1 MRQLLMSVLAAAA
14 LSFLS
19 ACTTSNLMSPPESI
33 GDPGQK
39 TASAKKG
46 GPQPIDPAG
55 QTSLAAEESRNIGTQ
70 QTPFPTNATTAGADQ
85 QPMPEQT
92 GPRSPM
98 LGTPGGVSAT
108 QKSIY
113 QASSQPA
120 TPGVLGT
127 LPAGNGAMGGAVGG
141 SIRFL
146 PIIGAPL
153 SAVTPLSR
161 DLASNASARGLSI
174 KPSSDNSA
182 EHMLKGYFSAFDDGA
197 GTTITYVWDVLDAS
211 GARLTR
217 LQGQEKLQGKSS
229 DPWANIPRMSC
240 RRSPP
245 TRSTNISHGS
255 RGGAETQEVRRTT
268 VILREN
274 ITKPSL
280 LLAFTGKRAK
290 RPPFSI
296 IRAGHH
302 EGFRRE
308 LEPAFGRSDLQLS

>member
-217 LQGQEKLQGKSS
+217 LQGQEKLPGKSS
-229 DPWANIPRMSC
+229 DPWANIPPDVMSKIAADTINQYIAWKS
-240 RRSPP
+240 RR
-245 TRSTNISHGS
+245 G
-255 RGGAETQEVRRTT
+255 
-268 VILREN
+268 
-274 ITKPSL
+274 
-280 LLAFTGKRAK
+280 
-290 RPPFSI
+290 
-296 IRAGHH
+296 
-302 EGFRRE
+302 
-308 LEPAFGRSDLQLS
+308 